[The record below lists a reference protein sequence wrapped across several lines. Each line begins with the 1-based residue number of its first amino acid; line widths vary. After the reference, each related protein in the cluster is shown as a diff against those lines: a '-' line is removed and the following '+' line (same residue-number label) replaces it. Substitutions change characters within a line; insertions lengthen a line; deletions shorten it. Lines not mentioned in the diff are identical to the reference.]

1 MSSGGQVFGGIVGA
15 VAGALLGPPGLAA
28 SLYGAQIGM
37 TLGGLIDPPK
47 GPTVNGPRLDDLSVQ
62 TSTYGAVIPRV
73 YGTVTVNGNV
83 FWLENNRLKE
93 TVTKKKSGG
102 KGGGSKT
109 TTRTYTY
116 SATFAVGLC
125 KGPIVGV
132 RRIWVGPDLIYDAGS
147 SDPGTIAAS
156 NAAASGFRLYTGTDT
171 QAADARL
178 QATLGV
184 ANTPAWRG
192 LAYLVFYDLALA
204 RYANSLAGAQVR
216 VEVVTSGSLI
226 SAGASDASV
235 TITASYYDCAPRW
248 DGTRWF
254 FIGRG
259 INVVM
264 FSADGISFTT
274 VAALPNA
281 AWKDIAFNGSMYL
294 AVAAGNPQWMANST
308 DLVNWSW
315 WSYPTSRLWTWIVH
329 GPADKFLVVESGVN
343 ANLTSDNVN
352 FAPSNMGI
360 TCQCKPAWNGSV
372 FCVLGALS
380 SVFKCVTSPD
390 GVTWSAPVSLPSGIT
405 QLSPGGVCAN
415 GTTFLAVA
423 WDNALTLGKVSLS
436 SDHGATWSAWVALPS
451 INPSAKWCAPVYGA
465 GQYCVIS
472 TSTRDWATSP
482 DGVNWTLYTG
492 VSGGD
497 LFRGGAGFNGSFF
510 ARVNDSLVTGQS
522 AFTILQLSAT
532 SVITSTPVPL
542 SSIVSAECLQSGQ
555 LSGGDV
561 DVTALASQ
569 QVRGY
574 RIGSVGAIRAALEP
588 LQAAWPFDVVQH
600 GYVIRFVARGG
611 ASVVTIAAAD
621 LDARHAGERPGVQIT
636 TSREM
641 DSQLPRRV
649 TVQHL
654 DYDREY
660 NTGTQYAERLNTAAI
675 NARVLDLP
683 IVLTATEAAGKAE
696 VLLYLYWL
704 ERYDV
709 AVTLPPTYNQ
719 LEPGDVVTLVTP
731 EGNVS
736 LRLTAVHYTS
746 DGRLECQAKYASAA
760 IYTPT
765 AVGSSP
771 AWTGPTTI
779 TPVGAS
785 VYVLLDVPMINSAQS
800 GPSFL
805 VAMTG
810 ALAGWDGGVLMQSTD
825 AGSTWATLQD
835 FGPPGSSMGTCT
847 NSIGVVEHRMVDSA
861 SLLNVT
867 LTQGALYSVTQ
878 LAMLGGANHFAYG
891 ADGRWE
897 IIAAQNCA
905 LVSGTSYVLQNL
917 LRGRFGSE
925 WAMGLHAVGDAL
937 VLLDTTDVAA
947 IAMSAGTIGLSYLYR
962 GITVD
967 RDISTDS
974 NRAFAYQGVNLRP
987 LSPIYLT
994 GNRDAGNDWTLTWI
1008 RRTRDGGEWRDYVDA
1023 SLGEASESYAIDVYA
1038 DGSYTTVKRTIT
1050 ASSPSCVYDSA
1061 DQVSDFGANQATLYL
1076 KIYQISATVGRG
1088 YPLTT
1093 SITR

>member
-1 MSSGGQVFGGIVGA
+1 MSSGGQVLGGVVGA
-15 VAGALLGPPGLAA
+15 VAGFFLGGGPTGA
-28 SLYGAQIGM
+28 LYGAQIGM
-37 TLGGLIDPPK
+37 MAGGYLDPPK

-83 FWLENNRLKE
+83 FWLENNRIKE

-132 RRIWVGPDLIYDAGS
+132 RRIWIGPDLIYDAGS
-147 SDPGTIAAS
+147 SDPNTIAAS
-156 NAAASGFRLYTGTDT
+156 NTAASGFRLYTGTDT
-171 QAADARL
+171 QAADARM

-184 ANTPAWRG
+184 PNTPAWRG

-216 VEVVTSGSLI
+216 VEVIAPPLPTSPRILSTAACPGYYGSASEYAYADGQIKGIAFADIGSQYYIRQLAGPPAGCDSIVGSALSAGLTGGLYPALVRGNTDLVLGTLYSSYLAFFDLSGSEIGARI
-226 SAGASDASV
+226 SMATPFQTWAGGYSPIAWNGAASKLMMIGSTGAGASHYASASIGAGTWQALITYAAAPV
-235 TITASYYDCAPRW
+235 KFEAIYGTSDGNTYATVNSSSQLYQIDWQFNILAGPWTYTASGPFLGRDGAYFYFASTTHNNISEQVFDGANYTLGDVHTLSVGASWGYEVYLGNRRW
-248 DGTRWF
+248 WL
-254 FIGRG
+254 RG
-259 INVVM
+259 
-264 FSADGISFTT
+264 STT
-274 VAALPNA
+274 A
-281 AWKDIAFNGSMYL
+281 
-294 AVAAGNPQWMANST
+294 
-308 DLVNWSW
+308 DLVAFAE
-315 WSYPTSRLWTWIVH
+315 T
-329 GPADKFLVVESGVN
+329 GV
-343 ANLTSDNVN
+343 AQ
-352 FAPSNMGI
+352 P
-360 TCQCKPAWNGSV
+360 Q
-372 FCVLGALS
+372 ALS
-380 SVFKCVTSPD
+380 SV
-390 GVTWSAPVSLPSGIT
+390 VSS
-405 QLSPGGVCAN
+405 
-415 GTTFLAVA
+415 
-423 WDNALTLGKVSLS
+423 
-436 SDHGATWSAWVALPS
+436 
-451 INPSAKWCAPVYGA
+451 
-465 GQYCVIS
+465 
-472 TSTRDWATSP
+472 
-482 DGVNWTLYTG
+482 
-492 VSGGD
+492 
-497 LFRGGAGFNGSFF
+497 
-510 ARVNDSLVTGQS
+510 
-522 AFTILQLSAT
+522 
-532 SVITSTPVPL
+532 
-542 SSIVSAECLQSGQ
+542 ECLQSG
-555 LSGGDV
+555 LLTSGDIDV
-561 DVTALASQ
+561 SALVSS
-569 QVRGY
+569 VRGY

-600 GYVIRFVARGG
+600 GYQIRFVARGG

-621 LDARHAGERPGVQIT
+621 LDARGAGQEPGVQIT

-675 NARVLDLP
+675 NAQVLDLP

-696 VLLYLYWL
+696 MLLYLYWL

-746 DGRLECQAKYASAA
+746 DGRVECKAKYASAA

-765 AVGSSP
+765 AVGASP
-771 AWTGPTTI
+771 AVTGPSTI

-785 VYVLLDVPMINSAQS
+785 VYVLMDVPMLNSAQS

-805 VAMTG
+805 AAMTG
-810 ALAGWDGGVLMQSTD
+810 ALAGWRGGVLMQSTD
-825 AGSTWATLQD
+825 AGSTWASLQD
-835 FGPPGSSMGTCT
+835 FGPPGSALGLAT
-847 NSIGVVEHRMVDSA
+847 NSIGAVESRVIDSA

-891 ADGRWE
+891 VDGRWE
-897 IIAAQNCA
+897 IIAAQTCT
-905 LVSGTSYVLQNL
+905 LVSGTSYVLKDL
-917 LRGRFGSE
+917 LRGRFGTE
-925 WAMGLHAVGDAL
+925 WAMSLHAVGDSL

-947 IAMSAGTIGLSYLYR
+947 TDVAAIAMSSGTIGLSYLYR
-962 GITVD
+962 GITVE

-974 NRAFAYQGVNLRP
+974 NRAFAYQGVNLKP
-987 LSPIYLT
+987 LSPIALT
-994 GNRDAGNDWTLTWI
+994 GNIDPSINDWTLTWI
-1008 RRTRDGGEWRDYVDA
+1008 RRTRDGGEWRDNVDA
-1023 SLGEASESYAIDVYA
+1023 SLGEASESYAIDVFA

-1050 ASSPSCVYDSA
+1050 ASTPSCAYSSA
-1061 DQVSDFGANQATLYL
+1061 DQVTDFGSNQTTLYL
-1076 KIYQISATVGRG
+1076 KIYQMSATVGRG
-1088 YPLTT
+1088 YPLTQ